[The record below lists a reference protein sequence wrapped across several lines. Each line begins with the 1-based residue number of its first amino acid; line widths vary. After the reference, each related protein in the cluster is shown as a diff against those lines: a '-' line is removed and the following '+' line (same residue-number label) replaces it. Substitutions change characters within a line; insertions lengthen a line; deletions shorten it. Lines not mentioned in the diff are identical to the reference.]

1 MLGKLISYEFRGIWK
16 PALVIVIIMAVAGI
30 AGAMAFSTMIALAD
44 APSYG
49 AADGAVTSLVVV
61 LMLFTVFAGFL
72 VWAGVVALFIMVVA
86 RFYRTMFTDQG
97 YLTLTLPVSSASLV
111 LAKYLVA
118 FIVMT
123 VGAVLAIVL
132 YALLLDPITSEY
144 ELSGSTAI
152 LMMLSGNL
160 NIWDA
165 GESVAAL
172 AGALNMLVGIA
183 YQLGLA
189 FLALTLGAWW
199 AKRHKVAAAVG
210 VFIGV
215 GWLISLVFSVANV
228 LVLTT
233 TGYSWD
239 MVSVMSGA
247 VTMVQMVCNI
257 AIAVAAVA
265 LSIFLVRRKVDLS

>member
-49 AADGAVTSLVVV
+49 AADDAVTSLVVV